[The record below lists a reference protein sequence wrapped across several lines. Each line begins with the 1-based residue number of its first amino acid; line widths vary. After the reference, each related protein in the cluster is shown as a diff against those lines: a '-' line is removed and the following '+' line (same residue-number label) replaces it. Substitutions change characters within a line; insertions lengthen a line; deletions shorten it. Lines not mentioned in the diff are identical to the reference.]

1 MSSCPLPPLA
11 AQIIVPEQGCRVIM
25 ASDGLWDILTLS
37 KAVKMARPKTT
48 ELAASTLVN
57 SVLRDLRFNDDTSV
71 IVIDVLPSPL
81 SQFPTIA
88 LQVGGRVWNM
98 LHTSGG
104 WVGESTQEAYIQ
116 LNCLD
121 QAGPPRGVH
130 CQTSTAS
137 QAALHPSVRERR
149 KPASSGFCGC
159 IHTYIHTLTTLP

>member
-1 MSSCPLPPLA
+1 MSSCPPPLLA

-104 WVGESTQEAYIQ
+104 WGKA
-116 LNCLD
+116 
-121 QAGPPRGVH
+121 H
-130 CQTSTAS
+130 
-137 QAALHPSVRERR
+137 RR
-149 KPASSGFCGC
+149 
-159 IHTYIHTLTTLP
+159 LTFS